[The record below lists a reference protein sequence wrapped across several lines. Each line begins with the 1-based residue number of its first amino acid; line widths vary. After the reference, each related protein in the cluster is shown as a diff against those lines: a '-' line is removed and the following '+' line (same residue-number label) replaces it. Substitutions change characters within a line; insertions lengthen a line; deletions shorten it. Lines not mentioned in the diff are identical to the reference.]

1 MKGRQRY
8 DAKMLLAVV
17 GAALVAS
24 TLSGSLI
31 AEFAVGQA
39 DVRTYHGE
47 PRSALSRHRLRTEPG
62 DPVAA
67 YDAVPRTTW
76 AAPFLSTPDDRHYV
90 DDHRL
95 EDDLARL
102 EAQWKAED
110 RARDKE
116 DRAREAEL
124 RASLE
129 TVTTQPSTWSDDQAG
144 GSARPAN
151 TPLVD
156 PTSEQSANDTPS

>member
-1 MKGRQRY
+1 MNGHQKY
-8 DAKMLLAVV
+8 HPKAFFAVV
-17 GAALVAS
+17 GAALVVSA
-24 TLSGSLI
+24 LSGSLI
-31 AEFAVGQA
+31 AEFAVARA
-39 DVRTYHGE
+39 DVQTYE
-47 PRSALSRHRLRTEPG
+47 RAPQQFRPRHRLWTGPG
-62 DPVAA
+62 DTIVS
-67 YDAVPRTTW
+67 YDATPRTAW
-76 AAPFLSTPDDRHYV
+76 AAPLLSTPVERQYV
-90 DDHRL
+90 DDNRL
-95 EDDLARL
+95 EDDLAKL

-156 PTSEQSANDTPS
+156 PASEQGANDTPS

>member
-1 MKGRQRY
+1 L
-8 DAKMLLAVV
+8 LLAVA

-39 DVRTYHGE
+39 DVRTYRGQ
-47 PRSALSRHRLRTEPG
+47 PRPVLSRYRPRTEPG
-62 DPVAA
+62 DTVAA

-76 AAPFLSTPDDRHYV
+76 PAPFLSTPDDRHYV

-95 EDDLARL
+95 EDDLAKL

-129 TVTTQPSTWSDDQAG
+129 TVTTQPSTWPDDQAG

-156 PTSEQSANDTPS
+156 PASEQGANDVPS

>member
-1 MKGRQRY
+1 
-8 DAKMLLAVV
+8 MLLAVV
-17 GAALVAS
+17 GSALVAS

-39 DVRTYHGE
+39 DVRTYNGE
-47 PRSALSRHRLRTEPG
+47 PRSALSRHRLQIEAGNTAIG
-62 DPVAA
+62 

-76 AAPFLSTPDDRHYV
+76 AAPLLSTPDERQYV

-95 EDDLARL
+95 EDDLAKL
-102 EAQWKAED
+102 EAQWRAED
-110 RARDKE
+110 RAREKE

-156 PTSEQSANDTPS
+156 PAPEHGANDIPS